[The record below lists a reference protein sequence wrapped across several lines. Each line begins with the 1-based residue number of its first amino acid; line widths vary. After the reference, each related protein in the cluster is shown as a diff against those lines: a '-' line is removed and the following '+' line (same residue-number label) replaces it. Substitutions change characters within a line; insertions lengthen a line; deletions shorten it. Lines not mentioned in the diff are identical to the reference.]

1 MAIQIDLPSSVYG
14 VPFPAAYFRIWR
26 VDISRRPWF
35 EAKHCV
41 VIDIIGYATASP
53 PDETRDVASKQ
64 FAAPL
69 PEITAQVGEDF
80 IAKCYAWL
88 MQQPELEGSIAV

>member
-14 VPFPAAYFRIWR
+14 VAFPAAYFRIWR
-26 VDISRRPWF
+26 IDISRRPWF
-35 EAKHCV
+35 DAKHCV
-41 VIDIIGYATASP
+41 IIDIIGYATSSP

-69 PEITAQVGEDF
+69 PDIESQAGDDF
-80 IAKCYAWL
+80 VAKCYSWIMAQPD
-88 MQQPELEGSIAV
+88 MQGAIAV